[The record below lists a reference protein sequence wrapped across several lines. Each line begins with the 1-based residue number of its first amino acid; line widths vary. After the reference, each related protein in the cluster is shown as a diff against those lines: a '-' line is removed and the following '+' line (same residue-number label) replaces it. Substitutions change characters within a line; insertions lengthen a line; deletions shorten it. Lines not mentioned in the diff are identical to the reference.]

1 MLCNCKV
8 PWANWYITNTGGII
22 LSEAEKQKNS
32 GFKEL
37 TEQERA
43 ELQVQ
48 VSELRSKYEY
58 SIENSELNE
67 LTGSDKIFVVNIPNV
82 DLISCTNETI
92 ETEIIDNSKQCYAVE
107 FYKTSR
113 AVGLKTLFFI
123 KGDKSIDDY
132 VKLFGKYVKFE

>member
-1 MLCNCKV
+1 
-8 PWANWYITNTGGII
+8 
-22 LSEAEKQKNS
+22 
-32 GFKEL
+32 
-37 TEQERA
+37 
-43 ELQVQ
+43 VQ
-48 VSELRSKYEY
+48 VSELRNKYEY

-67 LTGSDKIFVVNIPNV
+67 LIGCDKIFVVNIPNV